1 LKIRL
6 KNISSDAKLYYIK
19 GKIMHG
25 KSKKH
30 PRPCKIKKLS
40 TGLELISDFTLN
52 SDNYDIEVS
61 YVVRSKIK
69 IIKVRVKQFS
79 KQFINV
85 RILKQHRNFYSN

>member
-1 LKIRL
+1 
-6 KNISSDAKLYYIK
+6 
-19 GKIMHG
+19 MHG

-30 PRPCKIKKLS
+30 PRPCKNKKLS
-40 TGLELISDFTLN
+40 TGLELISDFTN

-61 YVVRSKIK
+61 YVVRSKISK

-85 RILKQHRNFYSN
+85 RILKQHFYSN